1 MHPALSELLRIGRC
15 GPIARALSPRI
26 ARLNIPGSRLVAYG
40 VLGKPRRR
48 GPVDVDVERDGL
60 RWRFDLREDA
70 QRLMFLDL
78 YEYALRSRVLPQLL
92 VGDTFVDVGANVG
105 FWSIPA
111 ARRVGPGGRVV
122 SFEPNP
128 WAVERFKRNVALNT
142 DMGLAPIE
150 LVDAAIGAEP
160 AELEL
165 YSFDLEA
172 GASRATLQPGA
183 VVGGPTAHVTVPV
196 TTLDDVVDL
205 EVDVLKID
213 VEGHELAVLDG
224 ARHLLSNAPPRLI
237 VIEVQG
243 NLLVHAGVTPE
254 TLVARIESFGYR
266 SVDGDGSLA
275 RGLVR
280 RPLRSDFFETVVFAR
295 A

>member
-1 MHPALSELLRIGRC
+1 M
-15 GPIARALSPRI
+15 
-26 ARLNIPGSRLVAYG
+26 VAFG

-48 GPVDVDVERDGL
+48 PVDVDVERDGL
-60 RWRFDLREDA
+60 RWRLDLRDDA

-78 YEYALRSRVLPQLL
+78 YESELRGRVLPQLIA
-92 VGDTFVDVGANVG
+92 GGMFVDVGANVG

-111 ARRVGPGGRVV
+111 ARYVGPGGRVV

-128 WAVERFKRNVALNT
+128 WAVDRFKRNVALNS
-142 DMGLAPIE
+142 DVGLAPID
-150 LVDAAIGAEP
+150 LVDAALGAEP
-160 AELEL
+160 GKLEL

-172 GASRATLQPGA
+172 GASRATLHPDA
-183 VVGGPTAHVTVPV
+183 VRGGPAAHVTVPV
-196 TTLDDVVDL
+196 TTLDDFVDL

-224 ARHLLSNAPPRLI
+224 ARHLLSNTPPRLI
-237 VIEVQG
+237 IIEVQG

-254 TLVARIESFGYR
+254 TLVGRIESLGYR
-266 SVDGDGSLA
+266 AVDGDGALGRSF
-275 RGLVR
+275 VE
-280 RPLRSDFFETVVFAR
+280 RPLPPDFFETVVFAR